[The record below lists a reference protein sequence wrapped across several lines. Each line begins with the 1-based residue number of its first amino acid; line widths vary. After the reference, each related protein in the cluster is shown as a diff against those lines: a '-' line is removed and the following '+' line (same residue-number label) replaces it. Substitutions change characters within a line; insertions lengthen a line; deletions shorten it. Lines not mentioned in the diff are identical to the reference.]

1 MTIVL
6 FAVIVLCTTLLQTI
20 SGFGFALLAMPLVTL
35 AFSLA
40 GAGALGIRT
49 AAPLV
54 ALTGF
59 TLYAVNL
66 LRYRQA
72 LQWRS
77 VTRLALAAAAGIPLG
92 IWMVAAFDE
101 TVVKLILAV
110 VLILYGLDSLRQP
123 APTAPARPAADAGR
137 PLTLSGA
144 GVYLAGFLAGLL
156 GGAYNTPG
164 PPVIIYGAM
173 QGWPRNEFRSILQAL
188 FLFSSA
194 LVIVSHLA
202 AGHLTAAVWTHY
214 LVALPALLLGVG
226 LGAQADRQ
234 LDHDRFRTIV
244 NLMILLTGL
253 MLLAQ
258 ELSGKV

>member
-6 FAVIVLCTTLLQTI
+6 FAVIVLCTALLQTI
-20 SGFGFALLAMPLVTL
+20 SGFGFALLAMPLATL
-35 AFSLA
+35 AFSLT
-40 GAGALGIRT
+40 GAGALGIRA

-72 LQWRS
+72 LQWRA
-77 VTRLALAAAAGIPLG
+77 VTRLALAAAVGIPLG

-101 TVVKLILAV
+101 TVVKLILAA
-110 VLILYGLDSLRQP
+110 VLILVALDSMRRP
-123 APTAPARPAADAGR
+123 MPAATGAGR
-137 PLTLSGA
+137 AITLTGA

-226 LGAQADRQ
+226 LGAQADRR

-258 ELSGKV
+258 ELPGKV